1 MVVDAHETPDA
12 NGDRPRLSAKPS
24 ARLRS
29 GLLGLID
36 RICLIHI
43 WACLFKKLG
52 GYTPLRLLGR
62 KSETIN
68 RSYGWVDLWV
78 AVRLSIP
85 VLLLLVGAAWDL
97 HWPKLLVLLLGACS
111 ILEVL
116 VVQVNVVLLGGYWA
130 EEEGEKQEVKSVHR
144 LLVNALHNYAEVVA
158 WFALFYQSLQ
168 YAFEPVEQNVLP
180 TVDFVN
186 FSFVTMTSFGYPN
199 LRPINTLGFL
209 LTLAQSAIGLMMVL
223 IFLAIIVSAL
233 PGPTTRD
240 RVEE

>member
-1 MVVDAHETPDA
+1 MSNAEENP
-12 NGDRPRLSAKPS
+12 GRKAKWTQGIGKTS
-24 ARLRS
+24 ARRRS
-29 GLLGLID
+29 GLLRLVD
-36 RICLIHI
+36 RISLIHI

-85 VLLLLVGAAWDL
+85 VLLLIVGAAWDL

-116 VVQVNVVLLGGYWA
+116 VVQVNLVLLGGYWA

-158 WFALFYQSLQ
+158 WFALFYRSVQC
-168 YAFEPVEQNVLP
+168 AFEPVEQNVLP
-180 TVDFVN
+180 MVDFVN

-209 LTLAQSAIGLMMVL
+209 LTLAQSAIGLMMAL

-240 RVEE
+240 SVEE